1 MIKRIL
7 FFHIVLIA
15 SLTIAFGQ
23 NLSLS
28 YDSNTLVNDHNIQ
41 IWGDS
46 GLYTV
51 MASHVTVNNNSSSS
65 IDVLVKKT
73 ELSVITGSENSF
85 CWGTCYLPATFV
97 SPNAITI
104 PASSSD
110 AGSFIGDYKPKG
122 YLGATSVR
130 YTFYN
135 KYNVNDSASFIVV
148 YNAGVTAIDDKPKTI
163 EFSNAYPNPA
173 SSFVSFNYNLQGTQ
187 SAEFV
192 ITDLLGSELYR
203 GNLQNENNKLSVNV
217 TDFNNGVYF
226 YSLRVNGTM
235 QFTRKLIVRH

>member
-1 MIKRIL
+1 MVKQIL
-7 FFHIVLIA
+7 ALQLFLFTCFSIA
-15 SLTIAFGQ
+15 VGQ
-23 NLSLS
+23 NLTLSLGS
-28 YDSNTLVNDHNIQ
+28 TPLANNETVE

-51 MASHVTVNNNSSSS
+51 IESHVTVNNNSSSS

-73 ELSVITGSENSF
+73 EISTIAGSENSF

-97 SPNAITI
+97 SPSPIAI
-104 PASSSD
+104 PGDSSNS
-110 AGSFIGDYKPKG
+110 GGFIGDYKPKG
-122 YLGATSVR
+122 NLGSTTIR
-130 YTFYN
+130 YTFFN
-135 KYNVNDSASFIVV
+135 KQNANDSVAFIVI
-148 YNAGVTAIDDKPKTI
+148 YSAGVTAINDNPSVV

-173 SSFVSFNYNLQGTQ
+173 SNFVNFNYNLQGTS

-203 GNLQNENNKLSVNV
+203 AELENENNKLMIDVAS
-217 TDFNNGVYF
+217 FNAGVYF
-226 YSLRVNGTM
+226 YSLRVDGKM